1 MSIYNINR
9 PNESRDSNL
18 NLSTILQE
26 NDIYTYEQNQ
36 ICMIYSEDS
45 TLDMINF
52 TEGIHVSSPLP
63 VDRLE
68 THVQGSP
75 AGVHL
80 HLPLGSS
87 SQTSYFRLCASTNR
101 FLRMS
106 TKRVSIL

>member
-9 PNESRDSNL
+9 PNESRDSSL

-52 TEGIHVSSPLP
+52 TEGIHVSSPL
-63 VDRLE
+63 
-68 THVQGSP
+68 
-75 AGVHL
+75 
-80 HLPLGSS
+80 
-87 SQTSYFRLCASTNR
+87 
-101 FLRMS
+101 
-106 TKRVSIL
+106 SIDP